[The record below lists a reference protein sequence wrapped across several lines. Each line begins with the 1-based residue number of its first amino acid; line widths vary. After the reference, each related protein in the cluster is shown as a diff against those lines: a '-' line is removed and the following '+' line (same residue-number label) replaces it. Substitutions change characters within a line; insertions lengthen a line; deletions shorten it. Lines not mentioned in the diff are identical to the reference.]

1 MAHNI
6 MGIDPCDAQNQA
18 IFNTTAQKRTFV
30 DMRTGLF
37 EAYVPLPSVT
47 GNAGRG
53 PVVDMGLF
61 YSPVVN
67 NQAGVGDGW
76 SFAFTTY
83 DEGSSKLTLHTGEIL
98 SVKKGEGLSVSGV
111 LITWADDNKTLSVL
125 RKDGREEK
133 LKAAGKSKIYVPE
146 TIIGDTFNKL
156 SVTWNVEEQKLSNVT
171 HYQIKLAGIKDSERE
186 LLSVNYTAS
195 ANKDYDACAVVTF
208 WPGSAEKLSFEL
220 RMKEYALKAV
230 VAPEQTSTTL
240 SYLDHAKCGWLLKE
254 ITSFDGLQ
262 ETVDYK
268 DNGLSFNDN
277 PKLTQLPCVA
287 LHTTTPIGAG
297 CERTVC
303 AYTYERLSDQRYK
316 TKLTYKAKDNSVM
329 RTESYLYGAD
339 HNLLEEIVDHS
350 GTSIKKEYTEDRDG
364 RLTTV
369 TYQGKGGGS
378 SRKETFFSAFD
389 EKGCRSSQGDVANY
403 LINDD
408 GDWDRIVYGDVGDA
422 LGYLC
427 LAKKATN
434 PKDEMYNL
442 HRLCSDERISAA
454 RSLFKGG
461 FARTEFTTVNEELF
475 LDDNICM
482 PYPSRYMQYYLNQ
495 IVLLK
500 CHSYTDLSVRGASKL
515 CRTLTMVNATGDI
528 KEAAWLGQWFSYYE
542 GDDFRRGRT
551 KTIKKGG
558 VSEFGELACQTEP
571 AYTYEYSLNKTE
583 LTTTT
588 KESLNNDVRESSQTH
603 SVLSGRLLAE
613 TDADGNKSVYSYDA
627 YGRLVEKTVCAQ
639 SGTYKAITSFSYPT
653 ASRLEITEPNGL
665 TKAIE
670 YDGRGNIIQELRRF
684 DNPKTNKTEW
694 IATSA
699 INYDALGRTS
709 RIESYDSAG
718 TVQITEWCSI
728 KYDDWGE
735 ECGRDYSNGTK
746 EYYEYNPVELSK
758 VEGKANAAGDR
769 TRTLFN
775 ADMSIR
781 SIEEQRSSRTN
792 SSRTFSYN
800 KAGKVTN
807 EIVSGELGDVS
818 ISYVYDVM
826 GRVLKET
833 HAECKQG
840 KAPAYLGF
848 TYHYTYS
855 ANFLSSEPLKI
866 EIETDGKR
874 LTLGERNI
882 DGWGRVTA
890 LSRGANTEA
899 FTFKGASTVPF
910 SRKIGDTTFTYEYIK
925 ELGNRLSTV
934 KSSKGGTQAFTY
946 SYNKQSSS
954 SVVEGPLKLEYKH
967 AGEFKVGKESHSN
980 TAAGKE
986 HALTSS
992 CSIGGRL
999 LSEVDAQGNES
1010 TFTYNNLGQ
1019 RVKTVSKE
1027 VDTQHVYNEK
1037 GQLTSETLTLTDKK
1051 TIPVAVEYEYD
1062 QSLRE
1067 TSRSYKVSGSVLF
1080 SLTTDY
1086 YLNGNLRTVEL
1097 KQQNQVLAS
1106 RRLEYDANSRVVKC
1120 SVTGAWMSKTPKNNK
1135 SVNSQAFTYD
1145 ALGNVKTCISNVV
1158 GGNPCTSTYTYD
1170 ARSNSRLE
1178 KVDHAGHPDYPA
1190 TATLQYDSE
1199 GRVTQD
1205 QNGKKYTYDGFGRLI
1220 KAGSSVYTY
1229 DPLNRFMGHGEGQ
1242 SQRQIVYDG
1251 LQVRGEIDPTDTK
1264 TGRYLSPGSA
1274 ACTVQ
1279 RVRRSGVDRLLL
1291 EMRDIDGTVLVSYD
1305 LHAGA
1310 MKHHAY
1316 STYGE
1321 HFSEEKDS
1329 LLGFN
1334 GEFRDPNTDQ
1344 YPLGQGYRWYAPDS
1358 MQFHA
1363 QDSLSPFGLGGP
1375 QAYGY
1380 CNGNPANLQDRS
1392 GHFSVNDR
1400 LSKIWGGNV
1409 PRPLG
1414 LGSQGALI
1422 STVLWAGLGVLTAI
1436 ISGGTSLLL
1445 HAALIGAAV
1454 VAMALAV
1461 TAVLINDTNPALA
1474 SILSWASL
1482 GFTVA
1487 GGVGMIVRKGV
1498 LLASQLGR
1506 ASAGIVRKLISSM
1519 KYSAWSGRS
1528 NIYKL
1533 PKLSVT
1539 QISRPTARWNV
1550 LSVSKATGTGYEN
1563 VMFNYIENSTRPPVP
1578 VATMW
1583 LAPASNQASAGAKMG
1598 IMQRFWAQGIESLDL
1613 DDLNTVICGV
1623 TGVLG
1628 NSGFYESERDAEIN
1642 ANINNLT
1649 WTPWTMAFNK
1659 P

>member
-1 MAHNI
+1 MTHNI

-30 DMRTGLF
+30 DIRTGLF
-37 EAYVPLPSVT
+37 EAYIPLPSVT

-83 DEGSSKLTLHTGEIL
+83 DEGNSKLTLHTGEIL
-98 SVKKGEGLSVSGV
+98 SVKKGEGLNVSGV
-111 LITWADDNKTLSVL
+111 LITWADDKKTLSVL

-133 LKAAGKSKIYVPE
+133 LKAAGESKIYVPE
-146 TIIGDTFNKL
+146 TIIGDTFNEL
-156 SVTWNVEEQKLSNVT
+156 SITWNVEKQQLNNVT

-195 ANKDYDACAVVTF
+195 YNKDFDACAVVTF

-240 SYLDHAKCGWLLKE
+240 SYLDHTKCGWLLKE

-268 DNGLSFNDN
+268 DNGLSFDDN
-277 PKLTQLPCVA
+277 AKLTQLPCVA
-287 LHTTTPIGAG
+287 LHTVTPIGAG

-316 TKLTYKAKDNSVM
+316 TTLTYKTKDNLVM

-339 HNLLEEIVDHS
+339 HNLLEEVVDHS
-350 GTSIKKEYTEDRDG
+350 GTSIKKEYTQEMGG

-369 TYQGKGGGS
+369 TYQDKGGGG
-378 SRKETFFSAFD
+378 SRKETSFSAFN
-389 EKGCRSSQGDVANY
+389 EKGCRSLKGDIANY
-403 LINDD
+403 LINDN
-408 GDWDRIVYGDVGDA
+408 GNWDRILNIAVGDVV
-422 LGYLC
+422 GYHC
-427 LAKKATN
+427 FAKKATN
-434 PKDEMYNL
+434 LEGEKDSFYNL
-442 HRLCSDERISAA
+442 CSIDRLSSAF
-454 RSLFKGG
+454 SPFDGG
-461 FARTEFTTVNEELF
+461 FARTEFTMVNANPSP
-475 LDDNICM
+475 DKRVCM
-482 PYPSRYMQYYLNQ
+482 PYHSQYMQNYLNQ

-500 CHSYTDLSVRGASKL
+500 CHSYGNLSLRGANKL
-515 CRTLTMVNATGDI
+515 RRTLTMVNATGNL

-542 GDDFRRGRT
+542 GDDFRRGRS
-551 KTIKKGG
+551 KTVTQGT
-558 VSEFGELACQTEP
+558 VSEFGGLAYQTEP

-588 KESLNNDVRESSQTH
+588 KASFNNDVRESSQTH

-613 TDADGNKSVYSYDA
+613 TDADGNKSVYRYDA
-627 YGRLVEKTVCAQ
+627 YGRLIEKTVCAQ
-639 SGTYKAITSFSYPT
+639 SETYKASTSFSYPT
-653 ASRLEITEPNGL
+653 VSRLEITEPNGL

-694 IATSA
+694 IPTST
-699 INYDALGRTS
+699 INYDALGRTT

-718 TVQITEWCSI
+718 TVQISEWCNI

-735 ECGRDYSNGTK
+735 ECRRDYSNGAT

-758 VEGKANAAGDR
+758 VEGKANAKGDR

-781 SIEEQRSSRTN
+781 RIEGQRFSRTN
-792 SSRTFSYN
+792 TSRTFSYN
-800 KAGKVTN
+800 NAGKVTN

-818 ISYVYDVM
+818 ISYVYDGM

-833 HAECKQG
+833 HAECKQD
-840 KAPAYLGF
+840 KASAYLEF

-855 ANFLSSEPLKI
+855 ANWLSSEPLKI

-882 DGWGRVTA
+882 DSWGRVTA
-890 LSRGANTEA
+890 FSRGANAEA

-925 ELGNRLSTV
+925 ELGNRLSMV

-946 SYNKQSSS
+946 SHNKQSSS
-954 SVVEGPLKLEYKH
+954 SAVEEPVKLEYKH
-967 AGEFKVGKESHSN
+967 TGEFKVSAQFHSN
-980 TAAGKE
+980 TKTGKVQ
-986 HALTSS
+986 ALTSS

-1010 TFTYNNLGQ
+1010 TFTYNILGQ

-1027 VDTQHVYNEK
+1027 VETQHVYNNT
-1037 GQLTSETLTLTDKK
+1037 GQLTSETLTLTDKP

-1062 QSLRE
+1062 LSLRE
-1067 TSRSYKVSGSVLF
+1067 TSRSFKVSGSVLF
-1080 SLTTDY
+1080 TLTTDY
-1086 YLNGNLRTVEL
+1086 HLNGNVRAVEL
-1097 KQQNQVLAS
+1097 KQQDRVLAS
-1106 RRLEYDANSRVVKC
+1106 RWLEYDANSRVVKC
-1120 SVTGAWMSKTPKNNK
+1120 SVEGAWVSKTPKNNK

-1170 ARSNSRLE
+1170 ALSNSRLE

-1190 TATLQYDSE
+1190 PATLQYDSE

-1205 QNGKKYTYDGFGRLI
+1205 QNGKKYSYDGFGRLI

-1316 STYGE
+1316 SAYGD

-1329 LLGFN
+1329 LLGFK

-1380 CNGNPANLQDRS
+1380 CNGNPANLTDRS

-1400 LSKIWGGNV
+1400 LYKFWGGNT
-1409 PRPLG
+1409 PKPLG
-1414 LGSQGALI
+1414 LGPHGALI
-1422 STVLWAGLGVLTAI
+1422 NTTMWAGLGVLTAI
-1436 ISGGTSLLL
+1436 FSGGASLLL
-1445 HAALIGAAV
+1445 HAALIAAAV

-1461 TAVLINDTNPALA
+1461 TAVLIKDTNPALA
-1474 SILSWASL
+1474 SIFSWASL
-1482 GFTVA
+1482 GFTVV

-1506 ASAGIVRKLISSM
+1506 ASVGMARKLMSNM
-1519 KYSAWSGRS
+1519 KYSTWFGRS
-1528 NIYKL
+1528 NVYKL
-1533 PKLSVT
+1533 PKLSGND
-1539 QISRPTARWNV
+1539 ISRPIARWNF
-1550 LSVSKATGTGYEN
+1550 LGDPEDIGYKN
-1563 VMFNYIENSTRPPVP
+1563 IMVNYIENSTRPPVP

-1628 NSGFYESERDAEIN
+1628 NSSFYESERAAEIN

-1649 WTPWTMAFNK
+1649 WTPWTSAFKK